1 MPPPMMY
8 TPEEARKLLR
18 IGRSRFYE
26 LLRQGPI
33 KSIRNG
39 RRYLIPELCLNEY
52 IIALTLTNQEE
63 SANND

>member
-26 LLRQGPI
+26 LLRQGQI
-33 KSIRNG
+33 KSVRNG
-39 RRYLIPELCLNEY
+39 RRYLIPEACLNEY
-52 IIALTLTNQEE
+52 IKGLTLTNSDEG
-63 SANND
+63 ADDG